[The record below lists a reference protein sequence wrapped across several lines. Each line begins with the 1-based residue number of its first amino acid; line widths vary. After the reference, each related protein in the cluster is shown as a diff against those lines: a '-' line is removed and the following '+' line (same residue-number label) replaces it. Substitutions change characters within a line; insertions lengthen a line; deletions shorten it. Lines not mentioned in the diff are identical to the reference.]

1 MWTSSFQ
8 VPPDFWLGNFSILA
22 VQVAC
27 NSCSSYGNKKK
38 GVSVSLYRM
47 PQRLG
52 VVWYSYL
59 KGAPNQNWRFHE
71 EKLYRMNRGKKT
83 DGAPIGMSCRISC
96 SKCWS
101 TSSGKEPKESEWN
114 KAVFFNF
121 AGRKKKKKTHRKT
134 LLKEAQLSKKSHH
147 QIKST
152 ILRFFTECWGEKEQ
166 ETTVACLIGS
176 NHLMQS
182 VCNPSLC
189 GTRPSHSHFSKSDHH
204 SRKHTWKR
212 CSQEGW
218 SLYLWIQEYQ
228 SSSWC

>member
-121 AGRKKKKKTHRKT
+121 AGRKKKKKKPTEKHCWRKP
-134 LLKEAQLSKKSHH
+134 SWVKSLI
-147 QIKST
+147 IK
-152 ILRFFTECWGEKEQ
+152 
-166 ETTVACLIGS
+166 
-176 NHLMQS
+176 
-182 VCNPSLC
+182 
-189 GTRPSHSHFSKSDHH
+189 
-204 SRKHTWKR
+204 
-212 CSQEGW
+212 
-218 SLYLWIQEYQ
+218 
-228 SSSWC
+228 